1 MSKFLIGLGECSK
14 YYLYILGTVIFKCL
28 RDCMFGFNNINPES
42 KIGLFGFIPKLSNH
56 HLIQSLYRYF
66 SFILG
71 GVLFTYILKK
81 LSDEENNKKKDK
93 QKLVLKVSL
102 IQDQK
107 YADFGKIK
115 ITDILIVCLIYS
127 IHSELSR
134 IMYLFD
140 FGSLDLWTIDI
151 MFILLFMDI
160 YFVVNFYK
168 HQKCSMIFIIIIDTI
183 LLLISSL
190 LPYTD
195 HEDIE
200 ESTAKDYNAY
210 NNIEDIT
217 GNNYAFIVVLLIFII
232 LSGLLSYARVK
243 EKVLIDFYY
252 LSPYKLI
259 FYIGIFGF
267 IITSIILGITTI
279 FNCSEE
285 TDYIKEHCYVIRI
298 ENNISKYYYDNIVA
312 YFDELK
318 ENKSSYAF
326 LLEIL
331 LITPLFLI
339 ISFLEFTC
347 EILTISYFNPN
358 YILVRDS
365 IYYGISRLIFFL
377 YNLNKNY
384 KQYLTL
390 TQFFILELSE
400 IIAIL
405 GYAVYLEIIELRFLG
420 LDENL
425 KRNIIKRGTLEA
437 IKPFYDND
445 DKEIFDESFGDEEQN
460 NNNEKE
466 NHDEF

>member
-1 MSKFLIGLGECSK
+1 MSKFFIGLGECSK

-71 GVLFTYILKK
+71 GALFTYILKK

-217 GNNYAFIVVLLIFII
+217 GNNYAFIVILLIFII

-298 ENNISKYYYDNIVA
+298 ENNISKYYYDNIIA

-318 ENKSSYAF
+318 YSNSSYSFF
-326 LLEIL
+326 LEVL

-339 ISFLEFTC
+339 ISFFEFAC
-347 EILTISYFNPN
+347 EILTIFYFNPN
-358 YILVRDS
+358 YVLVRDS
-365 IYYGISRLIFFL
+365 IYYSISRLIFFL

-390 TQFFILELSE
+390 SQFCILELSE
-400 IIAIL
+400 IISIL

-437 IKPFYDND
+437 IKPFYDD
-445 DKEIFDESFGDEEQN
+445 DNKEIIDESLGDEEQN
-460 NNNEKE
+460 NNNEK
-466 NHDEF
+466 